1 MIPVLAIV
9 VPRVSLQFT
18 GLALFTPWLSRAEKA
33 GWSPQGSAPALAGIL
48 TGMAQATLLVTP
60 LELIKVR
67 QQTTIGAH
75 QGPLALVLHVIR
87 EEGQVL
93 FFLPCLLPTMIRQS
107 WGLALKFS
115 FYARIRSAL
124 GADKEE
130 AEWWRSAAAG
140 GMANVL
146 VGILNSPPDVLKTRM
161 QDKGSLYPSTW
172 ACAKDVWA
180 TAGLSGFFRGAS
192 LRVLRIAPGG
202 AIQFMV
208 YEQVASHLDQWS
220 SSSSSSSSS

>member
-1 MIPVLAIV
+1 MQPMDVLKTRFQTARHLRDSRSILGNVRGMISQEGPASLYKGMIPVLAIV

-93 FFLPCLLPTMIRQS
+93 FFLPCP
-107 WGLALKFS
+107 
-115 FYARIRSAL
+115 
-124 GADKEE
+124 
-130 AEWWRSAAAG
+130 
-140 GMANVL
+140 
-146 VGILNSPPDVLKTRM
+146 LNSLP
-161 QDKGSLYPSTW
+161 
-172 ACAKDVWA
+172 
-180 TAGLSGFFRGAS
+180 
-192 LRVLRIAPGG
+192 
-202 AIQFMV
+202 
-208 YEQVASHLDQWS
+208 
-220 SSSSSSSSS
+220 